1 MCQHLR
7 DGSQTSQLP
16 GLLFFQSG
24 NGFLY
29 GCQRHPFGFR
39 RTLCP
44 MLRQFPTDPFHFC
57 PPARQVVV
65 QLLQSTACHIH
76 FLHFQSGQFLQ
87 ILTGNLRMTD
97 KKSFHSGAF
106 FLPQLLR
113 CLYGMADRKHGSV
126 QRVPLSRK
134 AFRTRPVGYRLC
146 RLLLPSRKFRQDS
159 LTDRLHLLHLRS
171 QRLYPVRKLLSPRL
185 LFHIPIGF
193 FLQGGN
199 KVLPIGLPSFL
210 PRRKDNQGLS
220 FLHALG
226 NGQCLTRKRL
236 FQHTQFGF
244 QTGHGFIG
252 FLYLPVPLLAGS
264 GQFLPFLRQ
273 TVQALLSFLG
283 LFPQRFQPAAYLLLR
298 RQGLLYLRYYL
309 IRFFHHS
316 IKRHICHGLFR
327 QRISFFCRSFLLRL
341 HFFQPH
347 QGANLR
353 FRPCKCSQDFFRPTC
368 LFFQQCTYRFQ
379 QRHKMGLILQVI
391 TCLLAADWTHI
402 AF

>member
-1 MCQHLR
+1 
-7 DGSQTSQLP
+7 
-16 GLLFFQSG
+16 
-24 NGFLY
+24 
-29 GCQRHPFGFR
+29 
-39 RTLCP
+39 
-44 MLRQFPTDPFHFC
+44 
-57 PPARQVVV
+57 
-65 QLLQSTACHIH
+65 
-76 FLHFQSGQFLQ
+76 
-87 ILTGNLRMTD
+87 MTD
-97 KKSFHSGAF
+97 KKSFHPGAF

-134 AFRTRPVGYRLC
+134 SFRTRPVGYRLC
-146 RLLLPSRKFRQDS
+146 RRLPPVRKFRQDG

-171 QRLYPVRKLLSPRL
+171 QRLNLVRELLSPRL

-193 FLQGGN
+193 FLQSGN

-220 FLHALG
+220 FLHALR

-283 LFPQRFQPAAYLLLR
+283 LFPQRFQPVAYFLLR
-298 RQGLLYLRYYL
+298 RQDLLYLRYYL
-309 IRFFHHS
+309 IRVLHYS

-327 QRISFFCRSFLLRL
+327 QRISFFCNSLLLRL

-353 FRPCKCSQDFFRPTC
+353 FRPCQCGQDFLRPTC
-368 LFFQQCTYRFQ
+368 LFFQQRTDRFQ
-379 QRHKMGLILQVI
+379 QRHKMSFALQVI
-391 TCLLAADWTHI
+391 TYLLATNRTHI